1 MEKTVFHGN
10 FKTLYATVREHLSD
24 SGSCHDFD
32 HTLRVMG
39 NAIKLLEQYPQAD
52 REMVIL
58 GALLHDIGRP
68 EEEKSRGK
76 ICHAAA
82 GANMVKKMLADHGF
96 PEDFTAPV
104 AEIVRCHRFRGK
116 NEPQTIEEKIVF
128 DADKLDSLGAIGLGR
143 AFVFAGRE
151 NARVHNTESE
161 ALNGKAYSKED
172 TAFREYL
179 VKLRFLP
186 RRMQTVAGRKEAVER
201 AGFMADFFEKI
212 NQETFLGDIEI

>member
-1 MEKTVFHGN
+1 MKKTVFHGD
-10 FKTLYATVREHLSD
+10 FKALYAAVRKLLSN

-32 HTLRVMG
+32 HTLRVVA
-39 NAIKLLEQYPQAD
+39 NAVKLLEQYPQAN
-52 REMVIL
+52 REIVIL
-58 GALLHDIGRP
+58 GALLHDTGRP

-82 GANMVKKMLADHGF
+82 GADMVKKMLADHGF
-96 PEDFTAPV
+96 PEDLTAPV
-104 AEIVRCHRFRGK
+104 AGIVRTHRFRGK
-116 NEPQTIEEKIVF
+116 NEPQSLEEQIVF
-128 DADKLDSLGAIGLGR
+128 DADKLDSLGAIGVGR

-151 NARVHNTESE
+151 NARVHNSESE

-186 RRMQTVAGRKEAVER
+186 RRMKTAAGRKEAVER
-201 AGFMADFFEKI
+201 AGFMANFFEKI
-212 NQETFLGDIEI
+212 NQETFLGDFEI